1 MNTWKRK
8 SLLTQ
13 NNFGL
18 NMADCIE
25 DFLDMM
31 AAEIGASQNT
41 LDAYRRDLEQFVE
54 ICNKP
59 FGQITADDIAFYL
72 SVLNK
77 RRYATKSVARKIS
90 VLRDMFKF
98 LFSEKQITSNPLIN
112 ISAPKPEKPLP
123 KFLTKD
129 DMKNL
134 LAAAHEKNDFKSKR
148 LAVML
153 ELMYACGLRVS
164 ELVSLP
170 ENCINFDKRQI
181 LVRGKGSKE
190 RLIPVAA
197 STLKALGEYFTFR
210 DEFIRGGRK
219 SIWLFPSSRSK
230 LGHMTRNGF
239 FKDLKELAVRAGVS
253 PNKISPHVLRHSFA
267 THLLQNEADLR
278 TVQKML
284 GHENISTT
292 EIYTHIMSEDLLR
305 VVAGNHP
312 LSRKNSSGGFL

>member
-1 MNTWKRK
+1 
-8 SLLTQ
+8 
-13 NNFGL
+13 
-18 NMADCIE
+18 MADCIE

-31 AAEIGASQNT
+31 AAEVGASQNT

-59 FGQITADDIAFYL
+59 FGQINQDDISSYL
-72 SVLNK
+72 SYLGK
-77 RRYATKSVARKIS
+77 KGYATKSVARKIS
-90 VLRDMFKF
+90 ALRDMFKF
-98 LFSEKQITSNPLIN
+98 LFSEKQITSNPLMN

-123 KFLTKD
+123 KFLTKAEV
-129 DMKNL
+129 KNL
-134 LAAAHEKNDFKSKR
+134 LAVAHEKNDFRSKR

-181 LVRGKGSKE
+181 LVRGKGNKE

-230 LGHMTRNGF
+230 LGHMTRDGF

-267 THLLQNEADLR
+267 THLLQNQADLR